1 MAIPLIDVLKLVG
14 TLDDTPGEDTARS
27 RFRNYLQA
35 NVSKPGVL
43 RDYIES
49 CCGNSGDQYN
59 RALQDLINRAGEL
72 LGFKVDYGRYKGVI
86 GEIGH
91 DGLWSSPAGLFVV
104 AEVKTT
110 DAFSIDT
117 ATLLGYVDK
126 LISGKKIT
134 DREHALGL
142 YIIARPDHDLAQLEN
157 SIVAEQHVNQLRLM
171 SAESLLK
178 LTELACEYGI
188 EHEKLL
194 MLIRPSG
201 PRLDSV
207 IDLMAELIAQEKQGP
222 EIPSSEPSK
231 PPSDAPTAKQ
241 PEIPPALPNRQS
253 ETVQYFLVPVGA
265 DEDETAAQVV
275 RRTVGNKWFAFGD
288 HTPHRG
294 SMRAGDWL
302 CFHASGVGVVAEASV
317 AVPPRKKE
325 HQPGLKD
332 PQAYPW
338 VVDFDQINL
347 RLDSPII
354 IDSEMRARLDKFKGK
369 NPNAAWGWF
378 VQAVGKLTQ
387 HDFRLLTRRSESGS
401 E

>member
-14 TLDDTPGEDTARS
+14 SLDDTPGEDTARS
-27 RFRNYLQA
+27 RFRAYLQV

-43 RDYIES
+43 RDYIGS

-157 SIVAEQHVNQLRLM
+157 SIVAEKHIDRLRLI

-178 LTELACEYGI
+178 LTEIACEYGI

-207 IDLMAELIAQEKQGP
+207 IDLMAELIAQEKQEPKIPPSEPREPSTGTLTARQP
-222 EIPSSEPSK
+222 KIPS
-231 PPSDAPTAKQ
+231 APANDQ
-241 PEIPPALPNRQS
+241 VGVA
-253 ETVQYFLVPVGA
+253 QYFLVPVGA

-275 RRTVGNKWFAFGD
+275 QRTVSNKWFAFGD
-288 HTPHRG
+288 RTPHRG

-302 CFHASGVGVVAEASV
+302 CFHASGIGTVAAARIVEPA
-317 AVPPRKKE
+317 RKKE
-325 HQPGLKD
+325 QHPDLKH
-332 PQAYPW
+332 PQTYPW
-338 VVDFDQINL
+338 VVDLDQVNL
-347 RLDSPII
+347 RLDSPIV
-354 IDSEMRARLDKFKGK
+354 IDSEIRAQLDKFKGK

-387 HDFRLLTRRSESGS
+387 HDFLLLTTRSEPESK
-401 E
+401 